1 MLKSVAYNS
10 RVRKTDSPALEISG
24 LIKDVGPLP
33 ALDGRMKRIV
43 SNVSLKAHFGSVTAL
58 LGANGAGKTTT
69 IECAQGVQSR
79 TGGSISLLG
88 QDPENADA
96 HLRARVG
103 VMLQDGGLP
112 PSARPISLL
121 RHVASLYANPLS
133 VDALV
138 DRLGIAEFSD
148 TNIRR
153 LSGGQKQ
160 RVALA
165 ASLLGNPEVL
175 FLDEPSAGLDP
186 QSRLMVFEL
195 IRELR
200 DGGKAIVLT
209 THLLDDAQRLADYVY
224 IVDKGASVAQGT
236 VPELLE
242 QSTAALKRRVMT
254 FEAAPDLE
262 LSPLMRVGL
271 SCTETRPGSYALS
284 GKLEPA
290 DVGRFGLW
298 CAENAI
304 MPTSIHLASQSLEDV
319 FLAISRGETE
329 GLGEIPAPADQSE
342 PLSRSGPDPSRENRK
357 LGTTLGTYMGGSM
370 ATNTGSREIS

>member
-1 MLKSVAYNS
+1 MPGATKVSLPTALHRCSQALKSVAYNG
-10 RVRKTDSPALEISG
+10 RVTKILSPALEISG

-43 SNVSLKAHFGSVTAL
+43 SNISLKAHFGAVTAL

-69 IECAQGVQSR
+69 IECAQGLQTR

-88 QDPENADA
+88 QDPQHADA
-96 HLRARVG
+96 GLRARVG

-112 PSARPISLL
+112 PAARPVALL
-121 RHVASLYANPLS
+121 RHVASLYDTPLS

-138 DRLGIAEFSD
+138 ERLGIGEFSD

-200 DGGKAIVLT
+200 DSGKAIILT

-224 IVDKGASVAQGT
+224 IVDKGESVAQGT

-242 QSTAALKRRVMT
+242 QSTAALNRRVMT
-254 FEAAPDLE
+254 FEAAPRLDLT
-262 LSPLMRVGL
+262 PLARTGL
-271 SCTETRPGSYALS
+271 SCTETRPGSYALA

-290 DVGRFGLW
+290 DLGRFGGW
-298 CAENAI
+298 CAEQAI
-304 MPTSIHLASQSLEDV
+304 MPTSVHLASQSLEDV
-319 FLAISRGETE
+319 FLAISRGDAT
-329 GLGEIPAPADQSE
+329 AATAAE
-342 PLSRSGPDPSRENRK
+342 PEA
-357 LGTTLGTYMGGSM
+357 
-370 ATNTGSREIS
+370 ATNPEVMGIS

>member
-1 MLKSVAYNS
+1 MSLPTGPYEPARPEAPAATDRTPKWLAYNS
-10 RVRKTDSPALEISG
+10 RVTKTLSPALEISG

-33 ALDGRMKRIV
+33 ALDGRMKRVV
-43 SNVSLKAHFGSVTAL
+43 SNISLRAHFGQVTAL

-69 IECAQGVQSR
+69 IECAQGLQAR

-88 QDPENADA
+88 QDPEHADA
-96 HLRARVG
+96 ALRSRVG

-112 PSARPISLL
+112 PAARPIALL
-121 RHVASLYANPLS
+121 RHVAGLYQNPLS

-138 DRLGIAEFSD
+138 ERLGINEFSD

-186 QSRLMVFEL
+186 QSRIMVFEL

-200 DGGKAIVLT
+200 DAGKAIILT

-224 IVDKGASVAQGT
+224 IVDKGESVAAGT
-236 VPELLE
+236 VQELLE
-242 QSTAALKRRVMT
+242 SSTAAMEQRAMT
-254 FEAAPDLE
+254 FEATPSLDVSALLRPGLE
-262 LSPLMRVGL
+262 CS
-271 SCTETRPGSYALS
+271 ETRPGSYVLA
-284 GKLEPA
+284 GPLEPA
-290 DVGRFGLW
+290 DLARFGAW
-298 CAENAI
+298 CERAHV
-304 MPTSIHLASQSLEDV
+304 MPTSVHLASKSLEDV
-319 FLAISRGETE
+319 FLAISDGAATV
-329 GLGEIPAPADQSE
+329 APVSAHRNSH
-342 PLSRSGPDPSRENRK
+342 S
-357 LGTTLGTYMGGSM
+357 TV
-370 ATNTGSREIS
+370 IS